1 MVRGVVGSEGVIKLR
16 CGTHVSTGTGLCYI
30 AAGVGGS
37 GEGGGE
43 DGYRGYMSTL
53 KHG

>member
-16 CGTHVSTGTGLCYI
+16 CGTHVSMGT
-30 AAGVGGS
+30 GVGGS

-43 DGYRGYMSTL
+43 DGYHGYMSTL